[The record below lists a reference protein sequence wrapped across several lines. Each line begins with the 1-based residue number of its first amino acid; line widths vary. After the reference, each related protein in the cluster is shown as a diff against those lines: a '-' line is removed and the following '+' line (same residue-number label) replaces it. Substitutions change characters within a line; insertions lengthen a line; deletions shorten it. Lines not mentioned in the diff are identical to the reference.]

1 MGQTGD
7 DGDRI
12 ALRDHVIEAEIGAFQ
27 AERGVRQRL
36 RFTLVA
42 DLARRVAEDDD
53 VDHVLSYDVL
63 VEAVEAAMAGP
74 RRDLLETVAEDAAA
88 HVLATGRVARVSVRA
103 EKLDRVSGALGVE
116 ISRLARR
123 GTPAGPVLDAG
134 GIGRAVV
141 LGRAAMADPGL
152 GAALD
157 RLEVADCPVIL
168 CAAAAP
174 ALRPVVGVAAV
185 QRRIDLLALDQAAW
199 ELAAHEPRACVV
211 GSRTELLWGLRHGQM
226 SAWAPSRMVAD
237 ARDPAPESLNPA
249 HLATWLAADLNLDGV
264 DAVGCEAP
272 GVRQVRLADLGRVAA
287 WQQ

>member
-88 HVLATGRVARVSVRA
+88 HVL
-103 EKLDRVSGALGVE
+103 LDRISAL
-116 ISRLARR
+116 IS
-123 GTPAGPVLDAG
+123 
-134 GIGRAVV
+134 
-141 LGRAAMADPGL
+141 
-152 GAALD
+152 
-157 RLEVADCPVIL
+157 
-168 CAAAAP
+168 
-174 ALRPVVGVAAV
+174 
-185 QRRIDLLALDQAAW
+185 
-199 ELAAHEPRACVV
+199 
-211 GSRTELLWGLRHGQM
+211 S
-226 SAWAPSRMVAD
+226 
-237 ARDPAPESLNPA
+237 
-249 HLATWLAADLNLDGV
+249 
-264 DAVGCEAP
+264 
-272 GVRQVRLADLGRVAA
+272 
-287 WQQ
+287 